1 MIGASVG
8 PFGPDANDVFKD
20 RNLFRTQKLR
30 AVRERTRERKNWR
43 FYDGTDYGQWD
54 EQAVRLLQ
62 QEGRPPHTFNFIE
75 TKVDTIVGSVLND
88 EYQTSYETE
97 LGEKN
102 DVAIMLNELY
112 MEDRDLCNFEF
123 EFLQFVR
130 AGFVYRGY
138 LEFYVDRAKD
148 PRGRLAWRYVSPDR
162 IQVDADWRSNN
173 LNDCKWLF
181 QSAWMSPEE
190 IAWKYKSKASE
201 IKQAVED
208 WERVRHEN
216 LQQSELEKIFD
227 RSDEFYDKLNGLH
240 LVIEKYELKRT
251 EKMALWDPVLG
262 EFLPDQDGE
271 DAKLVQKM
279 GVLQG
284 KRYEL
289 LPKTVVECH
298 VHSFCPSISLNLSL
312 QKGPTELQVGG
323 YPFFSF
329 SSNMINGH
337 PNTLV
342 DQLRDA
348 QEAYNK
354 RVSTATHILMT
365 SANNALLIE
374 SDAVEDQTELDRIGK
389 QRGRPGAYFVVE
401 PGTISQR
408 KIAHL
413 EKAPP
418 PTDFAQAADQML
430 NVAQQ
435 LTPAV
440 PAVQAQLDQTGES
453 GVLFQSK
460 LAQAQI
466 AMQIPQKFLKAFW
479 HQIGDAYFRGV
490 KQHYTYPMVF
500 QSSRQNVP
508 FYLNV
513 PGGIMVEEMSRLKVI
528 ITQSPNS
535 ESFRRQLLQQ
545 YVSLAQ
551 YLPDPATKQA
561 LSRLVI
567 QSLPGV
573 PDEELQKLS
582 EVAKLSED
590 YQKLVLVFQTN
601 QVAAQMSAMQ
611 NPQPPPSAPVDPI
624 RVSLAL
630 KGPDMHDP
638 LVLDMLKTSGALG
651 PDAGASAGGGPM
663 PIGGSGGAPPQPQM
677 PGINA
682 PSQPNP
688 KGVPFQN
695 AQSGPQGF
703 LAGVQGQPG
712 MMGG

>member
-1 MIGASVG
+1 MSERASNPAG
-8 PFGPDANDVFKD
+8 PQATEVHKD

-54 EQAVRLLQ
+54 DQAVRTLL

-75 TKVDTIVGSVLND
+75 TKVDTVVGSILTD

-102 DVAIMLNELY
+102 NTAIMLNELF

-138 LEFYVDRAKD
+138 MQFYVDRSKD

-162 IQVDADWRSNN
+162 VQVDADWHTNN
-173 LNDCKWLF
+173 INDCKWLF
-181 QSAWMSPEE
+181 ISAWMSPEE
-190 IAWKYKSKASE
+190 IIRKYKTKSPDVKHALEEWDRIRS
-201 IKQAVED
+201 
-208 WERVRHEN
+208 EN
-216 LQQSELEKIFD
+216 LQESELEKVFD

-240 LVIEKYELKRT
+240 LVIEKYSLKAT

-262 EFLPDQDGE
+262 EFLPEQDGE
-271 DAKLVQKM
+271 DAMLLQKM
-279 GVLQG
+279 AMMQG

-289 LPKTVVECH
+289 LPRTDLESYCH
-298 VHSFCPSISLNLSL
+298 AFCPSISLDLSL
-312 QKGPTELQVGG
+312 AKGKTEMQVGG

-342 DQLRDA
+342 DQLRDV
-348 QEAYNK
+348 QESYNK

-374 SDAVEDQTELDRIGK
+374 SDAVEDQAEIDRIGRN
-389 QRGRPGAYFVVE
+389 RGRPGFYAVVE
-401 PGTISQR
+401 PGAISGQ
-408 KIAHL
+408 KIKHL

-430 NVAQQ
+430 SVSNI

-479 HQIGDAYFRGV
+479 HQAGEAYFRAV
-490 KQHYTYPMVF
+490 KNHYTYPMLF

-528 ITQSPNS
+528 INQSPNS

-573 PDEELQKLS
+573 PDDELAKLS

-601 QVAAQMSAMQ
+601 QVAAQLTQLQMQQQQMAMQ
-611 NPQPPPSAPVDPI
+611 
-624 RVSLAL
+624 
-630 KGPDMHDP
+630 GM
-638 LVLDMLKTSGALG
+638 M
-651 PDAGASAGGGPM
+651 GGGGM
-663 PIGGSGGAPPQPQM
+663 PPGSIPGAPPAQPQM
-677 PGINA
+677 PGVNA
-682 PSQPNP
+682 PSQPSP
-688 KGVPFQN
+688 QGVPFAN
-695 AQSGPQGF
+695 SASGPQGF
-703 LAGVQGQPG
+703 MAGVQGQQG
-712 MMGG
+712 MIGG